1 MNLLRVIASLFALL
15 LLVSCATSRAPRA
28 ADESILDVL
37 DAASY
42 SPQGPRACGVADVN
56 YCVVEPSGRKE
67 CACVN
72 AGDVVSRLAPLAR

>member
-1 MNLLRVIASLFALL
+1 MNLLRAIVSLFALL
-15 LLVSCATSRAPRA
+15 LLTSCATTHAPRA
-28 ADESILDVL
+28 ADESFLDVL

-42 SPQGPRACGVADVN
+42 SPQGARACGVADVN

-72 AGDVVSRLAPLAR
+72 AGDVASQLAPLAR